1 MKVILASG
9 ELLEV
14 GVGGKMRVV
23 FEYLAQLTFSVHMP
37 GIVLDVKDT
46 VMSKMGLFF
55 VMVILI
61 YWSVVNSMIEI

>member
-1 MKVILASG
+1 MKIILASE

-37 GIVLDVKDT
+37 GIVLDAKDI

-55 VMVILI
+55 VLFREKV
-61 YWSVVNSMIEI
+61 